1 MQNDQGPTPLT
12 PTTSL
17 ATSQQ
22 NREVKTREFLNFHDT
37 VHSTILT
44 ITEAIRILQHTQP
57 RFFSV
62 YSSSGPIVTK
72 ESDSDSQ

>member
-22 NREVKTREFLNFHDT
+22 KREVKTREFLNFHET

-57 RFFSV
+57 RFFFSL
-62 YSSSGPIVTK
+62 
-72 ESDSDSQ
+72 